1 MNENPRSNTLG
12 IDLGG
17 TKVNIGLVDEKGH
30 LLSNYKSLIHS
41 SKEPKNVIFDIL
53 KGVDICLKKA
63 NQEAQAVGI
72 GVAAQVDKNGI
83 VCSSPNLGWYNFP
96 LKKKLEEKLNLP
108 VFVTNDVRA
117 ATWGEWKFGSGI
129 GITDL
134 VVLFVG
140 TGVGGG
146 VISGG
151 KVIFG
156 CNNIAGELGHITL
169 IYDGRKCRCP
179 NKGCLE
185 AYAGGWAIAERAK
198 ELIRVN
204 PKVGKNL
211 LSIAGSVEKITA
223 ENIGKAYA
231 EGDLLAQKI
240 VKDTGK
246 YLAAGIV
253 SIVNVFNPC
262 CLILGGGVIEGIPY
276 LIQIVKNLV
285 KSNALEVSVSGLKI
299 LKGTLGPNAAVIG
312 SANLAQNLVNINS
325 RINL

>member
-1 MNENPRSNTLG
+1 MNKNSKSNTLG

-17 TKVNIGLVDEKGH
+17 TKVNVGLVDKSGC
-30 LLSNYKSLIHS
+30 LLSNYNSLVHPS
-41 SKEPKNVIFDIL
+41 REPKKVISSIL
-53 KGVDICLKKA
+53 EGIDICLNKA
-63 NQEAQAVGI
+63 NQDAQAVGI
-72 GVAAQVDKNGI
+72 GIAAQVDQKG
-83 VCSSPNLGWYNFP
+83 VVRSSPNLGWHNFP

-117 ATWGEWKFGSGI
+117 ATWGEWKFGSGR

-169 IYDGRKCRCP
+169 VYNGRKCRCP

-185 AYAGGWAIAERAK
+185 AYAGGWAIAERAQ
-198 ELIRVN
+198 ERIRTN
-204 PKVGKNL
+204 PKEGKNL

-223 ENIGKAYA
+223 AIVGKAYA
-231 EGDLLAQKI
+231 EGDLLARKL
-240 VKDTGK
+240 VEDTGK
-246 YLAAGIV
+246 YLAAGVV

-262 CLILGGGVIEGIPY
+262 CLILGGGVIEGIPD
-276 LIQIVKNLV
+276 LIQMVRILV
-285 KSNALEVSVSGLKI
+285 KSNALEVSVSKLEI
-299 LKGTLGPNAAVIG
+299 LKGTLGCNAAVIG
-312 SANLAQNLVNINS
+312 SANLAQNLVDIDS
-325 RINL
+325 RF